1 MPLQYKEAL
10 ARVQLRYGEAQPKE
24 ILHKLLD
31 ADADRDIVAGGMPG
45 QAGGEMLACYLFS
58 IKDDGHPKLADGIE
72 PWLLRQ
78 LPRYQQHLRTAACL
92 QRAIDFALLR
102 QHHMAG
108 LGWLGMAGDGPR
120 WPGTVG
126 MDRDSWDRPCA
137 AEFGDCESECTFLC
151 VCFQHT
157 PSNVGLKLD
166 ARDDKGPKFS
176 QREKR
181 ERTA

>member
-1 MPLQYKEAL
+1 MAPTPEAKRPRFVPAASSRRQPSKVAFQYKKAL

-45 QAGGEMLACYLFS
+45 QAGGETLACYLFS

-92 QRAIDFALLR
+92 QRAIEFALLR

-108 LGWLGMAGDGPR
+108 LGWLGMAGDGPG
-120 WPGTVG
+120 WLG
-126 MDRDSWDRPCA
+126 M
-137 AEFGDCESECTFLC
+137 
-151 VCFQHT
+151 
-157 PSNVGLKLD
+157 
-166 ARDDKGPKFS
+166 ARDGSGWPEMARDGRDGP
-176 QREKR
+176 EWLGP
-181 ERTA
+181 AMCC

>member
-1 MPLQYKEAL
+1 M
-10 ARVQLRYGEAQPKE
+10 QLRYGEAPPKE

-31 ADADRDIVAGGMPG
+31 ADADRDIAAGGMPG
-45 QAGGEMLACYLFS
+45 QAGGETLACYLFS

-108 LGWLGMAGDGPR
+108 LGWLGMAGDGPG
-120 WPGTVG
+120 WLG
-126 MDRDSWDRPCA
+126 M
-137 AEFGDCESECTFLC
+137 
-151 VCFQHT
+151 
-157 PSNVGLKLD
+157 
-166 ARDDKGPKFS
+166 ARDGSGWPEMARDGRDGPGWLGP
-176 QREKR
+176 
-181 ERTA
+181 AMCC